1 MGGVCFLV
9 LVSLNATCQGHGAL
23 SCFMVLCRVL
33 WCFVVF
39 YGALSCFYFP
49 PCFRAPYQ
57 KCRLSIF
64 ASCTCHINLRLLRG
78 RSEAEGPYAQ
88 KISKCPR
95 SLFSGFLNISYL
107 VSAAGLWAK
116 N

>member
-23 SCFMVLCRVL
+23 SCFMVLCRV
-33 WCFVVF
+33 FI
-39 YGALSCFYFP
+39 FP